1 MGDRNAPNLYQCI
14 LGDGE
19 EGKDE
24 EKKNEGQFGRRGGS
38 RRLTAYMIRWA
49 REFSPMIK
57 GTPSVPQSTIHSTIN
72 NALLSQ
78 LPS

>member
-1 MGDRNAPNLYQCI
+1 MDDSNAPNLYQCI

-24 EKKNEGQFGRRGGS
+24 REKNEGQFGRRGGS

-57 GTPSVPQSTIHSTIN
+57 GTQSVPQSTIHSTSTFESITFL
-72 NALLSQ
+72 A
-78 LPS
+78 

>member
-24 EKKNEGQFGRRGGS
+24 EKRMRDNSVAVAGRDG
-38 RRLTAYMIRWA
+38 
-49 REFSPMIK
+49 
-57 GTPSVPQSTIHSTIN
+57 
-72 NALLSQ
+72 
-78 LPS
+78 